1 MIRVLFILGF
11 ALFCLAHMKQHA
23 GAHSWYSGKK
33 DPVFKQ
39 SCCGGTDC
47 ATWLIQPGEYSL
59 EATGVRVRLTLE
71 RTRTINKYSTA
82 PIDAL
87 VDYTRIQP
95 SEDGNFHLCVMTTH
109 RDNER
114 AGIYCLFAPPNI

>member
-1 MIRVLFILGF
+1 MTHRIVLPIF
-11 ALFCLAHMKQHA
+11 AALVAVFLCLPAS
-23 GAHSWYSGKK
+23 AHSWYSGKK
-33 DPVFKQ
+33 DPVFKS

-47 ATWLIQPGEYSL
+47 ATWRIQPGEYSL

-71 RTRTINKYSTA
+71 RTRTINKYSIA

-114 AGIYCLFAPPNI
+114 AGIYCLFAPPDT